1 MLRENYSQAH
11 CVYRF
16 LEATVT
22 GLSESQPACVRISS
36 VRATLFFCENLMRS
50 EQTPLLNPV
59 LSLLFEGAMSIAQAY
74 GTEVLA
80 LCLESMEIALRVS

>member
-1 MLRENYSQAH
+1 
-11 CVYRF
+11 
-16 LEATVT
+16 
-22 GLSESQPACVRISS
+22 
-36 VRATLFFCENLMRS
+36 MRS
-50 EQTPLLNPV
+50 EQTQLLNPV